1 MPAGSSF
8 HWGVN
13 GRSFND
19 TESIE
24 QFKLLAD
31 SFYGSGQARLQNP
44 VYLKE
49 IELGNQP
56 DTWSQLI
63 NAPYFPHNYTM
74 LFQRISSQVIDFF
87 DTSLTGFSIG
97 GNGHFNP
104 AYNSLI
110 WTASAFFQA
119 DIFSDPKIKKNTPNL
134 SNHAYC
140 RIYDGFIPIPGQLM
154 DKANIRGN
162 LSTNANDI
170 KATRAEGK
178 KFIFVSLP
186 FGQWRPTLT
195 S

>member
-13 GRSFND
+13 GRSLND
-19 TESIE
+19 TESIA
-24 QFKLLAD
+24 QFQHLAD
-31 SFYGSGQARLQNP
+31 SFYGNGKDRLMNP

-56 DTWSQLI
+56 DTWTLSL
-63 NAPYFPHNYTM
+63 NTPYFPYNYTT
-74 LFQRISSQVIDFF
+74 LFQRIGNQVIDFF
-87 DTSLTGFSIG
+87 DTSITGFSIG

-104 AYNSLI
+104 TYNSLI
-110 WTASAFFQA
+110 WTIGAFFQA
-119 DIFSDPKIKKNTPNL
+119 GLFRDPKIKNNTPNL

-162 LSTNANDI
+162 LSTHANDI
-170 KATRAEGK
+170 EATRAEGK
-178 KFIFVSLP
+178 KFIFVSLWA
-186 FGQWRPTLT
+186 FNNKGHN
-195 S
+195 